1 MRRNQLSVSVIA
13 LALLTLAACGSQ
25 KDAGPASVSDDRGV
39 AAADL
44 PLTGVRWAVE
54 TVTVDGRTSPA
65 PTGTHIELTE
75 GGRVEGGF
83 GCNLFRAE
91 TELKGDT
98 LTVGA
103 KQMTKKSCSKPE
115 MDFERTAYSAFSGS
129 LKAELAGRKLTLTAA
144 KGAEIALSSEPA
156 APLTGTKWTVNS
168 LMDGDTSTSLP
179 AGTENS
185 AHLTFAKDG
194 TVRGSLGCNTFT
206 ATAKVSG
213 EKITLGRLAST
224 RRMCTGTL
232 QQVEAH
238 LTKVL
243 DGKATFRLLN
253 RGLTLTG
260 PDDQGVVATA
270 ERTPAGSPT
279 PDSAGQ
285 R

>member
-1 MRRNQLSVSVIA
+1 MRRNQLSVSVTA

-39 AAADL
+39 AAVDL
-44 PLTGVRWAVE
+44 PLTGVR
-54 TVTVDGRTSPA
+54 
-65 PTGTHIELTE
+65 
-75 GGRVEGGF
+75 
-83 GCNLFRAE
+83 
-91 TELKGDT
+91 
-98 LTVGA
+98 
-103 KQMTKKSCSKPE
+103 
-115 MDFERTAYSAFSGS
+115 
-129 LKAELAGRKLTLTAA
+129 
-144 KGAEIALSSEPA
+144 
-156 APLTGTKWTVNS
+156 WTVNS
-168 LMDGDTSTSLP
+168 LMDGDKSTSLP

-194 TVRGSLGCNTFT
+194 TVGGSLGCNTFT

-213 EKITLGRLAST
+213 EKITLERLIST

-243 DGKATFRLLN
+243 DGKATFRLLH

-270 ERTPAGSPT
+270 ERTPAGTPT
-279 PDSAGQ
+279 PIPSGQ